1 MAQDAALL
9 ATQHWS
15 AMIYEHATRDRDE
28 ATARALGGLLHQV
41 RSDCIDQAGGDLRAV
56 GVWPI
61 CGPPALI
68 RVRT

>member
-9 ATQHWS
+9 AAQHWS